1 MQHFKD
7 FIIRLHT
14 FDIQRKQRNTISGG
28 IQTIVPGTSY
38 YDLSNENPYLSSD
51 FRNRLTELTELA
63 VTDLLMLSDE
73 QIRNHVQRLEQI
85 KGRFQDFWKK
95 YYGSRAPFSQNDR
108 ILLFSNLQLQENF
121 IVLGLSSEDTAIQ
134 ITDQFLD
141 DLCDSVQAK
150 EEAIKK
156 LEQTVQRVTVSEEK
170 EDIKWATKY
179 ESGKGAPSFKSPEI
193 IEAFYDILKPYFLNE
208 DREQLANLLQTNSTE
223 TGLLLFNGFGNQL
236 ADAFKQ
242 LLDSNLVV
250 GCNQGELENWILNHF
265 LYRDKGKPKKFT
277 EKYLNNIIS
286 STTKQCQSPILDVKK
301 KDDGQFGIFPSQRN
315 KRNHK
320 K

>member
-1 MQHFKD
+1 MRGFGLED
-7 FIIRLHT
+7 A
-14 FDIQRKQRNTISGG
+14 G
-28 IQTIVPGTSY
+28 I
-38 YDLSNENPYLSSD
+38 L
-51 FRNRLTELTELA
+51 
-63 VTDLLMLSDE
+63 
-73 QIRNHVQRLEQI
+73 
-85 KGRFQDFWKK
+85 
-95 YYGSRAPFSQNDR
+95 
-108 ILLFSNLQLQENF
+108 
-121 IVLGLSSEDTAIQ
+121 

-156 LEQTVQRVTVSEEK
+156 LEQAVQGVTFFEEK

-179 ESGKGAPSFKSPEI
+179 ESGKGAPSFKSPEV
-193 IEAFYDILKPYFLNE
+193 IEEFYNILKPYFLNE

-242 LLDSNLVV
+242 LLDANLVV
-250 GCNQGELENWILNHF
+250 GCTQGELENWILNHF

-277 EKYLNNIIS
+277 EKYLNDIIS